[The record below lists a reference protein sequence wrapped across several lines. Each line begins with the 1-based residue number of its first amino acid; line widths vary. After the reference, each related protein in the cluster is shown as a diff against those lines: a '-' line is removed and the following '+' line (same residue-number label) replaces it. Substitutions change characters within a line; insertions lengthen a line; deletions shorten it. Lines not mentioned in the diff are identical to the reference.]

1 MNSKSGIKLTHETQ
15 EIMFT
20 ALHSSV
26 FGKVRELV
34 GEILYTFAWLYM
46 VYLVLWAK
54 KFVHC
59 WKGWHMYIYNKKTTE
74 NNESWVLSVQW
85 AGQNKVVSRTKPQI
99 QQTMQVRGMFL
110 I

>member
-1 MNSKSGIKLTHETQ
+1 MSKEIRSLLERLTH
-15 EIMFT
+15 
-20 ALHSSV
+20 
-26 FGKVRELV
+26 
-34 GEILYTFAWLYM
+34 
-46 VYLVLWAK
+46 VYLQ
-54 KFVHC
+54 
-59 WKGWHMYIYNKKTTE
+59 KKTTE